1 MLSFSNFGSTQ
12 HPLAKKM
19 ATAADLVRH
28 KAPELMVDGEMMADT
43 AVNPEIIESLY
54 PFSTLKGGA
63 NLLVCPN
70 LEAANIAC
78 KLLGGLGG
86 AEVYGP
92 FLLGMRKP
100 VYLMIPSNE
109 VVDIVNMAAMAAR
122 DAHELEGELHAL
134 DVYDVVT

>member
-1 MLSFSNFGSTQ
+1 MSFDITPRIAMLSFSNFGSTA
-12 HPLAKKM
+12 HPLAQKM
-19 ATAADLVRH
+19 ATAAAIVRQ

-43 AVNPEIIESLY
+43 AVAPELLDALY

-70 LEAANIAC
+70 LEAANIASR
-78 KLLGGLGG
+78 LLGRLGG

-92 FLLGMRKP
+92 LLVGMRKP

-109 VVDIVNMAAMAAR
+109 VTDIVNLSAMAAR
-122 DAHELEGELHAL
+122 DAHDAI
-134 DVYDVVT
+134 